1 MSTLQHSSFPSPKY
15 GDIRAHIQ
23 HLAGPDKLDTH
34 RGTIPCFP
42 YLRVVHR
49 ARKSE
54 SIGDSFVADYLGP
67 L

>member
-1 MSTLQHSSFPSPKY
+1 MSTLQHSAVPSPIY

-23 HLAGPDKLDTH
+23 HLAGPDTH
-34 RGTIPCFP
+34 CGTIPCFP

-54 SIGDSFVADYLGP
+54 SIGDSFVAEYLGP